1 MVSLIKPTIMP
12 NQIPQHSA
20 AELTSLDSR
29 ELYSEIERVRDLAS
43 KKGAEW
49 AEKYKR
55 YKDLKELMPSFLAEI
70 TLQKAE
76 ESGQSSQNK
85 VRALASEEYQE
96 KVREQNEAERRARLL
111 EVEYKGLL
119 KSLDAMTSVGY
130 VRNSELK
137 LAR

>member
-1 MVSLIKPTIMP
+1 MYQDTENL
-12 NQIPQHSA
+12 NQIPQYNS

-29 ELYSEIERVRDLAS
+29 ELYSEIERIRALATR
-43 KKGAEW
+43 KGTEW
-49 AEKYKR
+49 AEKHKR

-70 TLQKAE
+70 TLQEAE
-76 ESGQSSQNK
+76 KSGHSSQNK

-119 KSLDAMTSVGY
+119 KSLDALTSVGY
-130 VRNSELK
+130 VRNSELR
-137 LAR
+137 LGR